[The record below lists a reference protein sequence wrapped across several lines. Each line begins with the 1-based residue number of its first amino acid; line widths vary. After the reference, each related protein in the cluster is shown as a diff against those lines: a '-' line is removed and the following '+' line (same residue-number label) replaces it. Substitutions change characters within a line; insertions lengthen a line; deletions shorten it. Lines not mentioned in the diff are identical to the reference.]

1 MKMTEPAPR
10 HATVVI
16 TGMAGEL
23 ATGTHRGG
31 RVCFYELRD
40 FVAGLLARTASS
52 LVLSIGTRCIWP
64 GDDVQ
69 LQGEVQ
75 VFVVFRSQETAAA
88 IEKRRIIG
96 DMRDNKLVMAE
107 MIASDSSVFSQA
119 SDELKRDRDFLRRV
133 IRVQPVLF
141 LNVDKEFQED
151 CEMVELA
158 VAKSADALL
167 VVPHLWGNEDVVR
180 LALKSC
186 TPLALLMFVD
196 LLSSLTPDL
205 LIIKTVKKI
214 LLEEFYDDLLV
225 MDKIDGL
232 DAAPP
237 RKDRKRVLSVT
248 TRGRTV
254 RQYRKARRKDHR

>member
-1 MKMTEPAPR
+1 MEAPPQ
-10 HATVVI
+10 TTLVVM
-16 TGMAGEL
+16 GMAGEL
-23 ATGTHRGG
+23 ARATHREG

-40 FVAGLLARTASS
+40 FVAGLLGRPACSMA
-52 LVLSIGTRCIWP
+52 LSIGGSCLWP

-69 LQGEVQ
+69 LQGEVHIS
-75 VFVVFRSQETAAA
+75 VVFRSQETATA
-88 IEKRRIIG
+88 IEKHRIIG
-96 DMRDNKLVMAE
+96 DMRDSKLVMAE
-107 MIASDSSVFSQA
+107 MIARDSSVFSQA
-119 SDELKRDRDFLRRV
+119 SDELRRDRDFLLRV
-133 IRVQPVLF
+133 LTVQPVLF
-141 LNVDKEFQED
+141 LNVDKDLQED

-158 VAKSADALL
+158 VSKSADALL

-214 LLEEFYDDLLV
+214 LLEDFYDDLLV
-225 MDKIDGL
+225 MDKINGL

-237 RKDRKRVLSVT
+237 SRIANRKRVLSAT
-248 TRGRTV
+248 KRGRTV
-254 RQYRKARRKDHR
+254 RQYRKAHR